1 MDESGAMKF
10 ADEDEF
16 TGRFRHHGTLEKLER
31 QLFAHVLELG
41 NRTAPARAP
50 RGCAEVLSDTIDDE
64 LAMDLSRIMVAQTVE
79 DVVRDPLRDMSSV
92 PHGISRAERFAAF
105 FEKDCPFCESR
116 VDLSPVEDEAIDA
129 DCECCAMMVRD
140 WRAEHAEALHAFRD
154 RKPPARSVPS

>member
-1 MDESGAMKF
+1 MDKSTAMKF

-41 NRTAPARAP
+41 NLRNLS
-50 RGCAEVLSDTIDDE
+50 GLEQVLYEVLSDTIDDE
-64 LAMDLSRIMVAQTVE
+64 LAMDLSRIMVAQAVE

-105 FEKDCPFCESR
+105 FEKGCPFCESR
-116 VDLSPVEDEAIDA
+116 VDLSPVEDEAIDD

-140 WRAEHAEALHAFRD
+140 WRAEHAEALHTFRD

>member
-1 MDESGAMKF
+1 MKF

-16 TGRFRHHGTLEKLER
+16 TGRFRHHRKLEKLER

-41 NRTAPARAP
+41 NLRNLS
-50 RGCAEVLSDTIDDE
+50 GLEQVLYEVLSDEIDEE
-64 LAMDLSRIMVAQTVE
+64 LAMDLSRIMVAQAVE

-116 VDLSPVEDEAIDA
+116 VDLSPVEDEPVED

-140 WRAEHAEALHAFRD
+140 WRKEHAAALRTFRD
-154 RKPPARSVPS
+154 PKASVVTS

>member
-1 MDESGAMKF
+1 MKF

-16 TGRFRHHGTLEKLER
+16 TGRFRQHRKLETLER

-41 NRTAPARAP
+41 NLRNLS
-50 RGCAEVLSDTIDDE
+50 GLEQVLYEVLSDELGDE
-64 LAMDLSRIMVAQTVE
+64 LAMDLSRIMVAQAVE

-116 VDLSPVEDEAIDA
+116 VDLSPVEDEQVDD

-140 WRAEHAEALHAFRD
+140 WRKEHAAALRTFRAP
-154 RKPPARSVPS
+154 KPAPVTS